1 MKLSRLGSS
10 CGVAVILLV
19 APALFS
25 LPPMV
30 NAHSLP
36 VTPLS
41 AGLNDPGSRDAGVF
55 GAGSVETVHRLVVQV
70 VED

>member
-1 MKLSRLGSS
+1 M
-10 CGVAVILLV
+10 LV

-36 VTPLS
+36 VIPFSLS
-41 AGLNDPGSRDAGVF
+41 EGFRDPGSRAAGVF
-55 GAGSVETVHRLVVQV
+55 SAESVETVHRLVVQV